1 MTGQPGP
8 RADITVIGEA
18 IIDLVPGAQ
27 PQTYHAAPGGSP
39 HNVAIGLARLGHHT
53 TLMARLA
60 DNSFGASRA
69 TAPRPRASIG
79 RLPGTGI
86 ALNTGNPAIGHRGYQ
101 GDVAGV
107 PDALK
112 CRFAD
117 W

>member
-39 HNVAIGLARLGHHT
+39 YNVAVGLARLGHHT

-60 DNSFGASRA
+60 DNAFG
-69 TAPRPRASIG
+69 RPLRSA
-79 RLPGTGI
+79 RPGESS
-86 ALNTGNPAIGHRGYQ
+86 
-101 GDVAGV
+101 
-107 PDALK
+107 
-112 CRFAD
+112 
-117 W
+117 